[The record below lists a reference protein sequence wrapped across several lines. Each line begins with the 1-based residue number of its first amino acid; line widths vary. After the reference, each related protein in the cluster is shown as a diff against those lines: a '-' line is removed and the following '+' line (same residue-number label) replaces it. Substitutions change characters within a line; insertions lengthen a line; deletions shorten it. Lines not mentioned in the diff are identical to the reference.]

1 MCVCVCVCVCVTQSC
16 LTVYDPMDCSLPGS
30 SVHGILQA
38 RILEWVVIPFSRR
51 SSQPRDWTW
60 FSRIAGRFFT
70 VWATREAS
78 REVGNRSLQNIPLV
92 IFRRLESS
100 PFFWEAPG
108 SIHLWITV
116 MVPLWDN
123 LRQVLFN
130 PFYRWKIVILQA
142 VVAPHFAIRLEGIYP
157 SVFLSSLVQS
167 KITLA
172 LIG

>member
-1 MCVCVCVCVCVTQSC
+1 MIPSNFKYYLCAQSC
-16 LTVYDPMDCSLPGS
+16 LTLCGPIDCSPRGS
-30 SVHGILQA
+30 SAHGILQA

-70 VWATREAS
+70 VWATREAPG
-78 REVGNRSLQNIPLV
+78 EAGNRSLQNIPLV
-92 IFRRLESS
+92 IFRRRECS

-116 MVPLWDN
+116 MVALGDN
-123 LRQVLFN
+123 LRQVSFN

-142 VVAPHFAIRLEGIYP
+142 VVASRFAIRL
-157 SVFLSSLVQS
+157 
-167 KITLA
+167 
-172 LIG
+172 

>member
-16 LTVYDPMDCSLPGS
+16 LTLYDPMDCSLPGS

-51 SSQPRDWTW
+51 SSQPRDWTC
-60 FSRIAGRFFT
+60 SSHIAGRFFT
-70 VWATREAS
+70 IWATREAP

-142 VVAPHFAIRLEGIYP
+142 VVAPHFAIRL
-157 SVFLSSLVQS
+157 
-167 KITLA
+167 
-172 LIG
+172 